1 MLTENFF
8 KPNLMEVI
16 LDFDQVIFR
25 EQEDW
30 FNKEK
35 VKVIMQVVEK
45 FIFHKAHGLTLI
57 QAESNGNI
65 FRTLIFHLHD
75 AGRIV

>member
-1 MLTENFF
+1 MFNIYEYF

-35 VKVIMQVVEK
+35 VKVIM
-45 FIFHKAHGLTLI
+45 
-57 QAESNGNI
+57 
-65 FRTLIFHLHD
+65 
-75 AGRIV
+75 